1 MWGRFENDEMM
12 DCDVDPRWATHP
24 SLRDVVANLS
34 LLAHIVSRNHKCPL
48 NIISCFI
55 SRKSHTRTSF
65 IYLNSMANFCSLLF
79 EVLL

>member
-12 DCDVDPRWATHP
+12 DCDVDPQWATHP

-48 NIISCFI
+48 RSSKHNFLLYFKEVSNQNL
-55 SRKSHTRTSF
+55 
-65 IYLNSMANFCSLLF
+65 IYLS
-79 EVLL
+79 